1 MTSGS
6 FPGSPHN
13 FTALTT
19 MKISLSWLRDY
30 LRTDKPASEIA
41 CILTDAGLEVGA
53 IESTGVTISKVVA
66 AQILESV
73 QHPNAD
79 RLSVCKVDDGS
90 GTPRQIVCGAKNY
103 KVGDTVPLALPGAVM
118 PGDFKIKVGK
128 LRGVESEGMMCSSKE
143 LGLGEGADG
152 LLILPPGTA
161 IGTPLSELFPAEEVF
176 EIEITP
182 NRPDWLG
189 HLGVAREAA
198 AFGCGELVA
207 SGPVLPA
214 TEEDASVA
222 AIAATDAASF
232 YSIRRI
238 DGVKVGPSPE
248 WLRKRLESVGL
259 RSINNIVDVTNF
271 VMFETGQPLHAFDAA
286 RIKGALTV
294 RFAKEGEAFTAL
306 DGKKLKL
313 SSNDP
318 VIADEKGAQAIAGI
332 IGGAAS
338 GVSESTTSVLLESA
352 VFMPGVIRR
361 AGRALGISTDSSY
374 RFERGVNAE
383 GALASSAR
391 AAALIVEIAG
401 GTPSKE
407 LAVAGSLTPART
419 VPLRGDR
426 VRSLLGIAIEDA
438 AIAALLAKLGLRKAE
453 KGFEIP
459 SWRNDLTR
467 EVDLI
472 EEVARLHGI
481 GSIGATCSG
490 IPAPSSGADRE
501 YDFARG
507 LRRRLS
513 GGGFHEAR
521 SGTLTGSRD
530 QAAYVPA
537 GSGGVVSVRNPMGE
551 EHSTLR
557 ASLIPGLLDA
567 VSRNLRH
574 GADAIRLFEIGK
586 VYRKGQPE
594 ESTRLGLVI
603 TGRVSP
609 SDWRGEPGRTV
620 DLFDLKGVIARLGG
634 VSGEIS
640 FRAATHPSLPLALE
654 IVIAGKPAG
663 ILGVLSPAA
672 TRDVTVGGHQGQIV
686 VAELDLNVLRAALG
700 EGFGDAKSF
709 GEIPKFPAARRDL
722 ALLLDIE
729 TPYALIEQT
738 VLGSGEELLGG
749 IAPFDI
755 FSDPKGE
762 KVPVGKKS
770 LAVALTFQTA
780 GRTLTTEEVNDAV
793 ARIVT
798 RLRES
803 AGAEIRG

>member
-1 MTSGS
+1 
-6 FPGSPHN
+6 
-13 FTALTT
+13 

-41 CILTDAGLEVGA
+41 RILTDAGLEVGA
-53 IESTGVTISKVVA
+53 IESTGVAIAKVVA

-103 KVGDTVPLALPGAVM
+103 KVGDKVPLAQPGAVM

-152 LLILPPGTA
+152 LLILAPETT
-161 IGTPLSELFPAEEVF
+161 IGTPLSELFPTEEVF

-198 AFGCGELVA
+198 AFDCGELIA
-207 SGPVLPA
+207 SAPSLPS
-214 TEEDASVA
+214 TKEDASA
-222 AIAATDAASF
+222 ATIAAPEAASF

-238 DGVKVGPSPE
+238 DGVKVGPSPN

-259 RSINNIVDVTNF
+259 RSINNIVDVTNY
-271 VMFETGQPLHAFDAA
+271 VMFETAQPLHAFDAA
-286 RIKGALTV
+286 KIEGALTV

-306 DGKKLKL
+306 DGKEHKL
-313 SSNDP
+313 SANDP
-318 VIADEKGAQAIAGI
+318 VIADARGAQAVAGI
-332 IGGAAS
+332 TGGAAS
-338 GVSESTTSVLLESA
+338 GVSETTTSILLESA
-352 VFMPGVIRR
+352 VFTPTVIRR
-361 AGRALGISTDSSY
+361 SSRALGISTDSSY
-374 RFERGVNAE
+374 RFERGVDAQ
-383 GALASSAR
+383 GSLAASAR

-401 GTPSKE
+401 GTPASE
-407 LAVAGSLTPART
+407 LIVAGSLPALRV

-426 VRSLLGIAIEDA
+426 ARSLLGITIDEA
-438 AIAALLAKLGLRKAE
+438 AIAALLAKLGIKQVSG
-453 KGFEIP
+453 GFEIP

-472 EEVARLHGI
+472 EEIARLHGI
-481 GSIGATCSG
+481 NSIAATCSG
-490 IPAPSSGADRE
+490 IPAPSSEADKA

-513 GGGFHEAR
+513 GSGFHEAR

-530 QAAYVPA
+530 QPSYAT
-537 GSGGVVSVRNPMGE
+537 GGVVAVRNPMGE

-557 ASLIPGLLDA
+557 ASLIPGLLEA

-574 GADAIRLFEIGK
+574 GAEAIRLFEIGK
-586 VYRKGQPE
+586 VYRQEQPE

-603 TGRVSP
+603 TGRTVP
-609 SDWRGEPGRTV
+609 QNWRGETERAV
-620 DLFDLKGVIARLGG
+620 DLFDLKGVIARLCNPLDP
-634 VSGEIS
+634 IT
-640 FRAATHPSLPLALE
+640 FRSITHASLPLALE
-654 IVIAGKPAG
+654 VLIGGKPAG

-672 TRDVTVGGHQGQIV
+672 TREVIVGGHQGPIV
-686 VAELDLNVLRAALG
+686 VAELDLAALQASIG
-700 EGFGDAKSF
+700 TGFSMDPKRF
-709 GEIPKFPAARRDL
+709 GVIPKFPAVRRDL
-722 ALLLDIE
+722 ALLLDAA
-729 TPYALIEQT
+729 TPYSLIEET
-738 VLGSGEELLGG
+738 ALAAKEELLAG
-749 IAPFDI
+749 IIPFDI
-755 FSDPKGE
+755 FSDPEGV
-762 KVPVGKKS
+762 KVPIGKKS
-770 LAVALTFQTA
+770 LAVALTFLHA
-780 GRTLTTEEVNDAV
+780 ERTLTTEEVNEAV

>member
-1 MTSGS
+1 
-6 FPGSPHN
+6 
-13 FTALTT
+13 

-41 CILTDAGLEVGA
+41 RILTDAGLEVGA
-53 IESTGVTISKVVA
+53 IESTGVAIPKVVA

-103 KVGDTVPLALPGAVM
+103 KVGDKVPLAQPGAVM

-152 LLILPPGTA
+152 LLILSPDTT

-189 HLGVAREAA
+189 HLGVAREAS
-198 AFGCGELVA
+198 AFGCGELIIK
-207 SGPVLPA
+207 SPDLPV
-214 TEEDASVA
+214 TKEDASVA
-222 AIAATDAASF
+222 TITASAAASF

-271 VMFETGQPLHAFDAA
+271 VMFETAQPLHAFDAA
-286 RIKGALTV
+286 KIEGVLTV
-294 RFAKEGEAFTAL
+294 RFAKEGETFTAL
-306 DGKKLKL
+306 DGTEHKL
-313 SSNDP
+313 SANDS
-318 VIADEKGAQAIAGI
+318 VIADTKGVQAVAGI
-332 IGGAAS
+332 TGGAVS
-338 GVSESTTSVLLESA
+338 GVSDSTTSVLLESA
-352 VFMPGVIRR
+352 VFTPTVIRR
-361 AGRALGISTDSSY
+361 AGRDLGISTDSSY
-374 RFERGVNAE
+374 RFERGVDAQ
-383 GALASSAR
+383 GALAASAR
-391 AAALIVEIAG
+391 AAALIVQLAGGSASSDLVIAG
-401 GTPSKE
+401 
-407 LAVAGSLTPART
+407 AAPAARVIT
-419 VPLRGDR
+419 LRGDR
-426 VRSLLGIAIEDA
+426 VRSLLGITIDDT
-438 AIAALLAKLGLRKAE
+438 AIAALLAKLGIKQVAG
-453 KGFEIP
+453 GFEIP

-481 GSIGATCSG
+481 GSITSSVQG
-490 IPAPSSGADRE
+490 IPAHSSEADRA
-501 YDFARG
+501 YDFARA

-530 QAAYVPA
+530 QALFAT
-537 GSGGVVSVRNPMGE
+537 GSVVAVRNPMGE

-557 ASLIPGLLDA
+557 ASLIPGLLNA

-574 GADAIRLFEIGK
+574 GAEAIRLFEIGK
-586 VYRKGQPE
+586 VYQQEQPE
-594 ESTRLGLVI
+594 ESTRLGLVM
-603 TGRVSP
+603 TGRTAP
-609 SDWRGEPGRTV
+609 ENWRGEQERFI
-620 DLFDLKGVIARLGG
+620 DLFDLKGVIGRLG
-634 VSGEIS
+634 SHLDPIT
-640 FRAATHPSLPLALE
+640 FCAATHAALPLALD
-654 IVIAGKPAG
+654 ILIGSKPAG

-672 TRDVTVGGHQGQIV
+672 TREVMVGGHQGQIV
-686 VAELDLNVLRAALG
+686 VAELDLAALQAATG
-700 EGFGDAKSF
+700 GGFKDPKRF
-709 GEIPKFPAARRDL
+709 GAIPKLPAVRRDL
-722 ALLLDIE
+722 ALLLDAA
-729 TPYALIEQT
+729 TPYSLIEESA
-738 VLGSGEELLGG
+738 LGAKEELLSS
-749 IAPFDI
+749 IAPFDV
-755 FSDPKGE
+755 FSDPAGV

-770 LAVALTFQTA
+770 LAVALTFLDA
-780 GRTLTTEEVNDAV
+780 DRTLTTEEVNDAV
-793 ARIVT
+793 ARIVA